1 MLFSSDDQPSLGYHF
16 RVDFIF
22 PLPNRTIETKFREV
36 SGMDRTIVMETDSI
50 GENKVPFFAPV
61 SVKYG
66 TLSLKRGMLP
76 GSYLIDWVNL
86 SIITQRRIP
95 IPVVV
100 STLDHNHM
108 PLYCWVFFNVYPTK
122 FATSGLHAQEA
133 GILVEEIELQYSS
146 FMPIRVQGGLL
157 EAAVSQFL

>member
-86 SIITQRRIP
+86 SIIT
-95 IPVVV
+95 
-100 STLDHNHM
+100 LDHNHM

>member
-61 SVKYG
+61 FLGRFFKLVFWVVF
-66 TLSLKRGMLP
+66 LS
-76 GSYLIDWVNL
+76 
-86 SIITQRRIP
+86 
-95 IPVVV
+95 
-100 STLDHNHM
+100 
-108 PLYCWVFFNVYPTK
+108 
-122 FATSGLHAQEA
+122 
-133 GILVEEIELQYSS
+133 
-146 FMPIRVQGGLL
+146 
-157 EAAVSQFL
+157 